1 VPLSDHILAI
11 ESPFSLYTL
20 LLILTFGQNVY
31 QGAHHSFARARA
43 ALKYIVLALSG
54 VMDDILVKYKV
65 IF

>member
-1 VPLSDHILAI
+1 
-11 ESPFSLYTL
+11 
-20 LLILTFGQNVY
+20 VY

-65 IF
+65 IFWLKFLSIIIQGIIL

>member
-1 VPLSDHILAI
+1 M
-11 ESPFSLYTL
+11 
-20 LLILTFGQNVY
+20 Y

-65 IF
+65 IFWQDFCQLLFWELYYNDDKY